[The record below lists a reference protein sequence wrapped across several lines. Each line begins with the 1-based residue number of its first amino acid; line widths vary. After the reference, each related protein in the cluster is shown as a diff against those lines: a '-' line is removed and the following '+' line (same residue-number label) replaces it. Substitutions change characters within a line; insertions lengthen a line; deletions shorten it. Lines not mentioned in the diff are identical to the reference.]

1 MIRTNTVVSSI
12 SEIPPEWIFEKY
24 LQLPEKLIGQE
35 VKIKSPLSADEK
47 NPSFTLFFDKNK
59 KYFFKDFSSGKGG
72 SATEL
77 VQLLFPNM
85 SKADVLQMIKREFE
99 SAKGS
104 LTTNAAA
111 THKQFSKFVV
121 STSHLRKWN
130 TFDAK
135 YWGKYKIS
143 SVLLE
148 KYNIAALE
156 YFEMTKI
163 ENEVPKTI
171 RIERDNIYGY
181 FKNDGT
187 LAKIYQPFV
196 KEAKFIK
203 VCDYIQG
210 SNQLTFKEPN
220 LLIVSSLKDGLAFMS
235 LGIPGY
241 EFCAPDS
248 ENTIIPERQI
258 NQYKSKYQKIQVLFD
273 NDEAG
278 ITSSKVYSDR
288 YGLPFVNLDMGGMKD
303 VSDAV
308 EKFGVEKVKKEII
321 KLLNTNG

>member
-1 MIRTNTVVSSI
+1 MIRTNTVVSNI

-35 VKIKSPLSADEK
+35 VKIKSPLNPNEN

-77 VQLLFPNM
+77 VQLLFPEM
-85 SKADVLQMIKREFE
+85 SKAHVLQMIKRDYE
-99 SAKGS
+99 SAKGF
-104 LTTNAAA
+104 LTSTREQ
-111 THKQFSKFVV
+111 HKQFSKFVV
-121 STSHLRKWN
+121 STFHLRKWN
-130 TFDAK
+130 TYDAK
-135 YWGKYKIS
+135 YWGKYQIGS
-143 SVLLE
+143 GLLE

-163 ENEVPKTI
+163 ENEVPKII

-220 LLIVSSLKDGLAFMS
+220 LLIVSSLKDGLAFMR

-248 ENTIIPERQI
+248 ENTIIPERHI
-258 NQYKSKYQKIQVLFD
+258 NQYKSKYQKIQILFD
-273 NDEAG
+273 NDDAG
-278 ITSSKVYSDR
+278 KAAAQVYGDR
-288 YGLPFVNLDMGGMKD
+288 YGLRFVNLDMDVKD

-308 EKFGVEKVKKEII
+308 EQHGVEKVKKELT
-321 KLLNTNG
+321 KLLLS